1 MSVTVALGFRAAGV
15 VAGLK
20 PSGRPDV
27 ALVVNDGP
35 SRAAAGVFT
44 RNRVVA
50 AAVPWTRQ
58 VLADGQVHVVV
69 LNSGGANAFT
79 GPQGFLDVHATAE
92 RVATATGASAADVAV
107 CQTGLIGVPLA
118 MPLLLAG
125 VDAAAAALAPG
136 GGQDAAD
143 AIMTTDS
150 VRKQAVAAGA
160 GWSVGG
166 MAKGAGMIAPAL
178 ATMLVVIT
186 TDAVAEA
193 AVLDRVLRAASA
205 VTFDRVDVDG
215 CISTNDTVL
224 LLASGASGI
233 TADETELAAAVHSVC
248 AQLAGQIVA
257 DAEGASKQVR
267 VDVIHAQDEAAA
279 LQVARAV
286 ARNALVK
293 CALAGADPNWGRVAA
308 AVGSTEAA
316 FDPDHLDIAMN
327 GVWVCRDSA
336 PAADPATADLSGT
349 QITITIDL
357 RTGNA
362 SGWVWTTDLTEAYV
376 HENSAYST

>member
-1 MSVTVALGFRAAGV
+1 MSVTAAQGFRAAGV
-15 VAGLK
+15 IAGLK
-20 PSGRPDV
+20 ASGRPDV

-50 AAVPWTRQ
+50 AAVPWSKQ
-58 VLADGQVHVVV
+58 VLADGQVQVVV

-79 GPQGFLDVHATAE
+79 GPQGFLDVHTTAE
-92 RVATATGASAADVAV
+92 RAAAVTGASAADVAV
-107 CQTGLIGVPLA
+107 CQTGLIGVPLP

-125 VDAAAAALAPG
+125 VDAAAQALSVDGGPAAAE
-136 GGQDAAD
+136 

-150 VRKQAVAAGA
+150 VRKQAVVTGE
-160 GWSVGG
+160 GWTVGG

-186 TDAVAEA
+186 TDAVAEP
-193 AVLDRVLRAASA
+193 AVLDRVLRAATA

-224 LLASGASGI
+224 LLASGASRI
-233 TADETELAAAVHSVC
+233 APEEAELAAAVHSVC

-267 VDVIHAQDEAAA
+267 VDVIHAHDEADA
-279 LQVARAV
+279 LAVARAV

-293 CALAGADPNWGRVAA
+293 CALAGSDPNWGRVAA
-308 AVGSTEAA
+308 AVGSTDAA

-327 GVWVCRDSA
+327 GVWVCRDSG
-336 PAADPATADLSGT
+336 PAADPSTADLSARDVT
-349 QITITIDL
+349 VTIDL
-357 RTGNA
+357 RAGDA